1 MYQQSIM
8 EEADKYK
15 DSSRFKIKTMILIY
29 KFLRFC
35 NSNTY
40 YFIVSLVSILVPLF
54 LFNFSVGIIFMGMI
68 THYVLFMNFL
78 KSPLDKLFQTER
90 EIREI
95 DDVIE
100 LLKNHLKNKNPN

>member
-15 DSSRFKIKTMILIY
+15 DSSRFKIKKMILIY

-40 YFIVSLVSILVPLF
+40 YFMVSLSSILIPLF
-54 LFNFSVGIIFMGMI
+54 IFNFSVGIIFMGMI
-68 THYVLFMNFL
+68 VHYVLFMKFL
-78 KSPLDKLFQTER
+78 KGTIDKFFQTER
-90 EIREI
+90 EIKEI

>member
-29 KFLRFC
+29 KFLKFC

-40 YFIVSLVSILVPLF
+40 YFILSLSSILIPLF
-54 LFNFSVGIIFMGMI
+54 IFNFSIGIIFMGMI
-68 THYVLFMNFL
+68 IHYVLFMNFL
-78 KSPLDKLFQTER
+78 KRPIDKLFQTER

-95 DDVIE
+95 DGVIDILE
-100 LLKNHLKNKNPN
+100 THLKNKNPN